1 MLRGSELI
9 EREVGRGSAERRAK
23 LARPIAFEGAPSSMS
38 KKDSHDPAWLTTLG
52 LLAGAAAGYLAWHK
66 LNQTA
71 GPSFRLRSRRPETAV
86 VTGASSGIGAVYA
99 RKLAS
104 LGYDLVLVARR
115 EDRLR
120 TMATELTEGHG
131 VHTEVLAAD
140 LALER
145 DLQRLEDR
153 IVHSDSMT
161 VLVNNAGF
169 GYSRDFVELSPEE
182 IDRLLDVHLR
192 ASVRLS
198 RAVLPGFLQR
208 SRGAIVNVSSLAG
221 FMALPGA
228 ELYAASKGFLTT
240 FSRAL
245 GRQWAG
251 SGVVVQALCPG
262 LTRTEFHQ
270 AAGYPSDTG
279 ARWPW
284 AWMSAREVVEASLA
298 GLELGRSVVIPGAVN
313 QACVAILATPLE
325 GVLNSLISR
334 RRRSGLQQKPVLH

>member
-1 MLRGSELI
+1 
-9 EREVGRGSAERRAK
+9 
-23 LARPIAFEGAPSSMS
+23 MS

-52 LLAGAAAGYLAWHK
+52 LLAGAAAGYLAWQK
-66 LNQTA
+66 LNQPA

-99 RKLAS
+99 RRLAS

-120 TMATELTEGHG
+120 
-131 VHTEVLAAD
+131 VLASELSESHGIHAEILVAD
-140 LALER
+140 LSLER

-169 GYSRDFVELSPEE
+169 GYARDFIELSPDE
-182 IDRLLDVHLR
+182 IDRMLDVHLR

-198 RAVLPGFLQR
+198 RAALPGLVQR
-208 SRGAIVNVSSLAG
+208 SRGAIVNVSSVAG
-221 FMALPGA
+221 FMALPGT
-228 ELYAASKGFLTT
+228 ELYSASKGFLTT

-245 GRQWAG
+245 GRQWEG
-251 SGVVVQALCPG
+251 SGVVVQSLCPG

-270 AAGYPSDTG
+270 AADYPSGTG
-279 ARWPW
+279 ERWPW

-298 GLELGRSVVIPGAVN
+298 GLELGQSVVIPGAVN
-313 QACVAILATPLE
+313 QACVAILSTPLE
-325 GVLNSLISR
+325 GLLNSLIGR
-334 RRRSGLQQKPVLH
+334 RRRTGQQRQPVLH